1 RGRSS
6 RKEWVMRRMLLAF
19 SVAVLTVA
27 AVAPQA
33 GALPAGNEGPAV
45 AVSGGSPIAGC
56 LGDQPDSGTNFVNSE
71 VEPWMAVNPTDGPDG
86 DGIVGDNLIGAWQ
99 QDRWSNGGS
108 RGIVT
113 ASSRDGGLTW
123 TTNAR
128 TKPSICTGGAGANG

>member
-1 RGRSS
+1 
-6 RKEWVMRRMLLAF
+6 MRRMLLA
-19 SVAVLTVA
+19 LA
-27 AVAPQA
+27 AAALGGAAMSSHA
-33 GALPAGNEGPAV
+33 GAVPAANEGPAV
-45 AVSGGSPIAGC
+45 LVSGGSPIAGC
-56 LGDQPDSGTNFVNSE
+56 LGDQPTSGTNFVNSE
-71 VEPWMAVNPTDGPDG
+71 IEPWMAVNPTDGPDG
-86 DGIVGDNLIGAWQ
+86 DGILGDNLIGAWQ